1 MLTGC
6 DAPLAGASAS
16 TRSAGF
22 DMGMPEL
29 DMYSKAVVVVVVVVL
44 LEQDFF
50 LRGNLTCSQ

>member
-1 MLTGC
+1 
-6 DAPLAGASAS
+6 
-16 TRSAGF
+16 
-22 DMGMPEL
+22 MGMPEL